1 MYRRLTFIGQRGN
14 SFKDSQKFISTTRT
28 LANSSIGGNAEVT
41 PAPDSTNTKRPAG
54 SKAAKR
60 KIEEEKIVENVKDS
74 LKGTLLPKGSSTNS
88 SSSALLAT
96 AFSHFA
102 DMLHT
107 GIQKWTERAAYCNAD
122 PEVKC
127 RFDNLVLLQRIKE
140 MEATSDAKS
149 FQDAVMAEGGEKG
162 GPTTQVSTQSVELD
176 TDESSLLQ
184 NPPFNNNINV
194 TETPEV
200 DLSQAV
206 WARKNRRILFARQRN
221 LLGGNDTE
229 VSQIITYGDD
239 YDDSL
244 NV

>member
-1 MYRRLTFIGQRGN
+1 
-14 SFKDSQKFISTTRT
+14 
-28 LANSSIGGNAEVT
+28 
-41 PAPDSTNTKRPAG
+41 
-54 SKAAKR
+54 
-60 KIEEEKIVENVKDS
+60 
-74 LKGTLLPKGSSTNS
+74 
-88 SSSALLAT
+88 
-96 AFSHFA
+96 
-102 DMLHT
+102 
-107 GIQKWTERAAYCNAD
+107 
-122 PEVKC
+122 
-127 RFDNLVLLQRIKE
+127 
-140 MEATSDAKS
+140 MEAISNGKS

-206 WARKNRRILFARQRN
+206 WARKNRRILFTRQRN